1 MNDARDRDLD
11 PRDEEAHAPDEGEQ
25 SSGVPGGSQTSAPEA
40 SGQTT
45 GGARSAEDLPA
56 VEESWQR
63 IAKGGKG
70 QSPGVGFKARPQ
82 RAGRNADDFVWVLNL
97 LGALLVLTLIGAVV
111 WYFNSPATRAR
122 ARYQSGVQRL
132 ARGDVSGA
140 QTDLETALRLDP
152 ALAEAALCLG
162 FLRLGIREDGL
173 DPEALEE
180 LFRRARWGRT
190 EQLQAADEAFNQCLR
205 AAARRPLDAP
215 AGGLAI
221 TNREM
226 LALAW
231 SGTAATAL
239 TRAAAAVDTNHTEDA
254 RAWARV
260 ALSAL
265 DKADML
271 SPRHGARFLRPAA
284 EAMLR

>member
-1 MNDARDRDLD
+1 M
-11 PRDEEAHAPDEGEQ
+11 
-25 SSGVPGGSQTSAPEA
+25 
-40 SGQTT
+40 
-45 GGARSAEDLPA
+45 
-56 VEESWQR
+56 EESWQR

-70 QSPGVGFKARPQ
+70 LAPGAGLKPRPQ
-82 RAGRNADDFVWVLNL
+82 RAGRNADDFVWGLNL
-97 LGALLVLTLIGAVV
+97 LGALLVLTLIGAVA
-111 WYFNSPATRAR
+111 WYFNCPATRAR
-122 ARYQSGVQRL
+122 AVYQSGVQRL
-132 ARGDVSGA
+132 AGGDVSGA
-140 QTDLETALRLDP
+140 QADLETALRIDP

-162 FLRLGIREDGL
+162 FVRLGIREDGL

-180 LFRRARWGRT
+180 LFRHARWGRT

-205 AAARRPLDAP
+205 AGARRPLDAP
-215 AGGLAI
+215 VGGLAI